1 MRRTAWFAAFA
12 SVVGLGAADFVQP
25 AYAACD
31 LSEAERVTVAT
42 AEDGDTLALSDGRT
56 VRLVGVHAPAP
67 PLGWR
72 GDDPWP
78 LVQEAKA
85 TLTRL
90 AAGQEVELKFGGRRS
105 DRHGRSLAHVFVV
118 QGEKRVWLQQALVAD
133 GFARVYSFP
142 DNRSCVAEL
151 LASEADARAKHRGI
165 WGVSAYRVREASDLE
180 GLDRLMHSYQL
191 VEGVVVAIG
200 EARDRLYLNFGEDWR
215 RDFTVSVERKDAAAF
230 AAAGLDLKALA
241 GKRVRARGWL
251 QWRNGP
257 EIRATHAEQL
267 ELVPEATSSDGG
279 GL

>member
-1 MRRTAWFAAFA
+1 MGRTAWFAVFA
-12 SVVGLGAADFVQP
+12 SVVLGMGFGGQP
-25 AYAACD
+25 AHASCD
-31 LSEAERVTVAT
+31 LSEAERATVA
-42 AEDGDTLALSDGRT
+42 AIEDGETLTLGDGRT
-56 VRLVGVHAPAP
+56 VRLIGVHAPSP

-85 TLTRL
+85 ALTRL

-105 DRHGRSLAHVFVV
+105 DRHGHALAHVFIV
-118 QGEKRVWLQQALVAD
+118 QGDKRLWLQQALVAD

-151 LASEADARAKHRGI
+151 LASEAEARAEHRGV
-165 WGVSAYRVREASDLE
+165 WGVSAYRVREASDLA

-191 VEGVVVAIG
+191 VEGVVVAVG

-215 RDFTVSVERKDAAAF
+215 RDFTMSVERKDAAAF

-267 ELVPEATSSDGG
+267 ELVPQAASGDGG
-279 GL
+279 GR